1 MAVKPYTWGQ
11 DKEKDKFMLDTIQA
25 GRKKY
30 GDKFD
35 SIMETQYGIKKSDYM
50 GESYDKLVSTAQTGG
65 KQAVDNLYNFNSSS
79 QYRNP
84 ITNYSATPT
93 KPRNILPGTTL
104 GNYGDLGGASSI
116 PKYS

>member
-1 MAVKPYTWGQ
+1 MAVKPYIWGQ
-11 DKEKDKFMLDTIQA
+11 NREKDDFMLKTIQE
-25 GRKKY
+25 GKRQY

-35 SIMETQYGIKKSDYM
+35 SVMESRFGIKKSDYM

-65 KQAVDNLYNFNSSS
+65 KQAVDNLYNSNNSS

-93 KPRNILPGTTL
+93 KPRNILP
-104 GNYGDLGGASSI
+104 
-116 PKYS
+116 